1 MSLYFD
7 RRDLLKDR
15 IRDTLYNFE
24 DDINDSDEFEIS
36 QESDSDDGALAPEPE
51 SESDDNEKDKESE
64 PESESDDGDDNEKDK
79 ESDSDDGDDNEP
91 ESESDD
97 NEKDKE
103 SDVGIGKEPEQDKE
117 SDVGIGKE
125 PEPES
130 DVGIDDNNK
139 SEKDEEGDQPGLAEG
154 SAVDYTTDHPVL
166 IPTNN
171 PYETLARFLDIVK
184 DEQLRALIF
193 SKEITQPCITFI
205 LGEMDTVTQGIVPH
219 PVILDIEKS
228 VRARSVCTFD
238 YILEIVGFLSLFNSN
253 ITMGLNHYLVKTNF
267 ETLIERFGK
276 DDIMEILF
284 DSMRHI
290 NRFIKEKCIHEIDV
304 HINCIAITFAVA
316 IYNRE
321 NEKCILGPYIEYNF
335 ENLASLEKEMQ
346 TYKNNLLVKKE
357 KCRSCI
363 HRLGSVKSI
372 DGIDVV
378 HFCNPSCM
386 GNYDFSQSSPLPSLP
401 RRRATE

>member
-1 MSLYFD
+1 
-7 RRDLLKDR
+7 
-15 IRDTLYNFE
+15 
-24 DDINDSDEFEIS
+24 
-36 QESDSDDGALAPEPE
+36 
-51 SESDDNEKDKESE
+51 
-64 PESESDDGDDNEKDK
+64 
-79 ESDSDDGDDNEP
+79 
-91 ESESDD
+91 
-97 NEKDKE
+97 
-103 SDVGIGKEPEQDKE
+103 
-117 SDVGIGKE
+117 
-125 PEPES
+125 
-130 DVGIDDNNK
+130 
-139 SEKDEEGDQPGLAEG
+139 
-154 SAVDYTTDHPVL
+154 
-166 IPTNN
+166 
-171 PYETLARFLDIVK
+171 
-184 DEQLRALIF
+184 
-193 SKEITQPCITFI
+193 
-205 LGEMDTVTQGIVPH
+205 MDTVTQGIVPH

-357 KCRSCI
+357 KCSSCTY
-363 HRLGSVKSI
+363 RLGSVKSI

-386 GNYDFSQSSPLPSLP
+386 GNYDFSQSPPLPSLP